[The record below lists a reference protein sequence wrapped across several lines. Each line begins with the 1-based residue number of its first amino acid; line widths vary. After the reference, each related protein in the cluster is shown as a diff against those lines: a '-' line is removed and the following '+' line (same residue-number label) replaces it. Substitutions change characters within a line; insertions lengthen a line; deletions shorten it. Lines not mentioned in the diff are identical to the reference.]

1 MKKIIIYLFLIYCF
15 NLISCGN
22 KEVNKEISI
31 KRSDHISE
39 SNESENSVQTDLK
52 ENSTDGFSNDGE
64 NSEGQSQGNNNSIK
78 VITSKEVKNHIGD
91 SLVIRGLVADV
102 YVSEKVSYLNFENR
116 FPKNVFACAIFSSK
130 TDAFGDLSKYKG
142 KLVEVNGKISTFKN
156 KPQVILNS
164 PDQIKILK

>member
-1 MKKIIIYLFLIYCF
+1 MNQKIQCKLILRKTALTVSALTVKIQKDNLREIIL
-15 NLISCGN
+15 
-22 KEVNKEISI
+22 
-31 KRSDHISE
+31 
-39 SNESENSVQTDLK
+39 
-52 ENSTDGFSNDGE
+52 
-64 NSEGQSQGNNNSIK
+64 IK